1 MTETKPTQKKENVR
15 PSPTALLNPRM
26 DPIFKAIFTQ
36 ETKESYAALES
47 FISSVLGRKI
57 KDLKLTANE
66 PPVDNTTESQMSFDV
81 SVTFDNGE
89 KASIE
94 MQGRNRNYAY
104 EARSEIQVARLLNIN
119 AKKGDEWKAEK
130 VYQISVLNFHLPK
143 DDTSEMSWY
152 TMKSQKGHG
161 LSGHLNV
168 IYIDLLVLKKL
179 IKKPI
184 EKLTPLQK
192 WGLYLA
198 YADSE
203 EMSDY
208 VTEIANSEKGI
219 MEAKKIIRRMSQD
232 DSNWFIQNSYDTAM
246 RDYNDGLRN
255 SKEQGLQQGL
265 QQGRQEGAQQ
275 KAIET
280 AQNMLNE
287 NISVETVAR
296 CSTLPI
302 EKVQELKSQLEAK
315 K

>member
-1 MTETKPTQKKENVR
+1 MGKTIQDKETLR

-57 KDLKLTANE
+57 KNLKLTANE
-66 PPVDNTTESQMSFDV
+66 PPVDNTTESQMTFDV
-81 SVTFDNGE
+81 SVTFDNDE

-94 MQGRNRNYAY
+94 MQGRNRDYTY

-119 AKKGDEWKAEK
+119 AKKGDKWKAEK

-143 DDTSEMSWY
+143 DDICEMSWY

-168 IYIDLLVLKKL
+168 IYIDLLVLKEL
-179 IKKPI
+179 AGKPI
-184 EKLTPLQK
+184 ENLTPLQK

-208 VTEIANSEKGI
+208 IAEIAKSEKGI
-219 MEAKKIIRRMSQD
+219 MEAKRIIRRMSQD

-246 RDYNDGLRN
+246 RDYNDGLYN
-255 SKEQGLQQGL
+255 SEQRGLEKGL
-265 QQGRQEGAQQ
+265 RQGRQEGAQQ
-275 KAIET
+275 KAIEAAT
-280 AQNMLNE
+280 NLLKMKLLTVEQIAQAQGL
-287 NISVETVAR
+287 TV
-296 CSTLPI
+296 
-302 EKVQELKSQLEAK
+302 EKVLELKAQIEAGK
-315 K
+315 

>member
-1 MTETKPTQKKENVR
+1 MTETKPTQNKENVR

-168 IYIDLLVLKKL
+168 IYIDLLV
-179 IKKPI
+179 
-184 EKLTPLQK
+184 
-192 WGLYLA
+192 
-198 YADSE
+198 ADSE

-219 MEAKKIIRRMSQD
+219 MEAKKIIRRMSQE
-232 DSNWFIQNSYDTAM
+232 DSNWFIQNSYDTAI
-246 RDYNDGLRN
+246 RDYNDGLSN
-255 SKEQGLQQGL
+255 SRQQGL
-265 QQGRQEGAQQ
+265 EQGRIEGAQQ
-275 KAIET
+275 KAIED
-280 AQNMLNE
+280 ARAFYE
-287 NISVETVAR
+287 NGVS
-296 CSTLPI
+296 I
-302 EKVQELKSQLEAK
+302 ELIAKSLKMTEEEVKKIVQK
-315 K
+315 

>member
-1 MTETKPTQKKENVR
+1 MGNTIQDKETLR

-26 DPIFKAIFTQ
+26 DPIFKAIFTK

-57 KDLKLTANE
+57 KNLKLTANE
-66 PPVDNTTESQMSFDV
+66 PPVDNATESQMTFDV
-81 SVTFDNGE
+81 SVTFDNDE

-94 MQGRNRNYAY
+94 MQGRNRDYTY

-119 AKKGDEWKAEK
+119 AKKGDKWKAEK

-143 DDTSEMSWY
+143 DDICEMSWY

-168 IYIDLLVLKKL
+168 IYIDLLVLKEL
-179 IKKPI
+179 AGKPI
-184 EKLTPLQK
+184 ENLTPLQK

-208 VTEIANSEKGI
+208 IAEIAKSEKGI
-219 MEAKKIIRRMSQD
+219 MEAKRIIRRMSQD

-246 RDYNDGLRN
+246 RDYNDGLYN
-255 SKEQGLQQGL
+255 SEQRGLEKGL
-265 QQGRQEGAQQ
+265 RQGRQEGAQQ
-275 KAIET
+275 KAIEAAT
-280 AQNMLNE
+280 NLLKMKLLTVEQIAQAQGL
-287 NISVETVAR
+287 TV
-296 CSTLPI
+296 
-302 EKVQELKSQLEAK
+302 EKVLELKAQIEAGK
-315 K
+315 

>member
-1 MTETKPTQKKENVR
+1 MGETIQDKETLR

-57 KDLKLTANE
+57 KDLKLTTNE
-66 PPVDNTTESQMSFDV
+66 PPVDNTTESKMSFDV

-94 MQGRNRNYAY
+94 MQGRNRDYTY

-119 AKKGDEWKAEK
+119 AKKSNDWKAEK

-143 DDTSEMSWY
+143 DDNSEMSWY
-152 TMKSQKGHG
+152 TMKSQKGHA

-168 IYIDLLVLKKL
+168 IYIDLLVLKEL
-179 IKKPI
+179 AGKPI
-184 EKLTPLQK
+184 ENLTPLQK

-208 VTEIANSEKGI
+208 IAEIAKSEKGI
-219 MEAKKIIRRMSQD
+219 MEAKRIIGRMSLD

-246 RDYNDGLRN
+246 RDYNDGLHN
-255 SKEQGLQQGL
+255 SEQRGIEK
-265 QQGRQEGAQQ
+265 GRIEGAQQ
-275 KAIET
+275 KAIEAAT
-280 AQNMLNE
+280 NLLKMNLLTVEQIAQAQGL
-287 NISVETVAR
+287 TV
-296 CSTLPI
+296 
-302 EKVQELKSQLEAK
+302 EKVLELKAQIEAGK
-315 K
+315 

>member
-119 AKKGDEWKAEK
+119 AKKGDDWKAEK

-168 IYIDLLVLKKL
+168 IYIDLLVLKEL
-179 IKKPI
+179 AGKPI
-184 EKLTPLQK
+184 ENLTPLQK

-203 EMSDY
+203 AMSDY
-208 VTEIANSEKGI
+208 IAEIAKSEKGI
-219 MEAKKIIRRMSQD
+219 MEANRIIGRMSQD
-232 DSNWFIQNSYDTAM
+232 DSNWFIQNSYDTAI
-246 RDYNDGLRN
+246 RDYNDGLHN
-255 SKEQGLQQGL
+255 AEQQGIEKGL

-275 KAIET
+275 KAIED
-280 AQNMLNE
+280 ARAFYE
-287 NISVETVAR
+287 NGVS
-296 CSTLPI
+296 I
-302 EKVQELKSQLEAK
+302 ELIAKSLKMTEEEVKKIVQK
-315 K
+315 

>member
-1 MTETKPTQKKENVR
+1 MGETIQDKETLR

-57 KDLKLTANE
+57 KDLKLTTNE
-66 PPVDNTTESQMSFDV
+66 PPVDNTTESKMSFDV

-94 MQGRNRNYAY
+94 MQGRNRDYTY
-104 EARSEIQVARLLNIN
+104 EAMQ
-119 AKKGDEWKAEK
+119 KKSNDWKAEK

-143 DDTSEMSWY
+143 DDNSEMSWY
-152 TMKSQKGHG
+152 TMKSQKGHA

-168 IYIDLLVLKKL
+168 IYIDLLVLKEL
-179 IKKPI
+179 AGKPI
-184 EKLTPLQK
+184 ENLTPLQK

-208 VTEIANSEKGI
+208 IAEIAKSEKGI
-219 MEAKKIIRRMSQD
+219 MEAKRIIGRMSLD

-246 RDYNDGLRN
+246 RDYNDGLHN
-255 SKEQGLQQGL
+255 SEQRGIEK
-265 QQGRQEGAQQ
+265 GRIEGAQQ
-275 KAIET
+275 KAIEAAT
-280 AQNMLNE
+280 NLLKMKLLTVEQIAQAQRL
-287 NISVETVAR
+287 TV
-296 CSTLPI
+296 
-302 EKVQELKSQLEAK
+302 EKVLELKAQIEAGK
-315 K
+315 